1 MGAVGYRAALAE
13 LGDNELVFR
22 VPRSQKMTKRL
33 FGLSRL
39 IVLIGLQLAACS
51 IGCGGSMEQS
61 LDELRALQTEQR
73 FEETIL
79 PLKRLLAEKPDDLQ
93 LNRLLGLALR
103 ATDGSSTSVWAL
115 RRVTE
120 QPEHSTNDLFVL
132 AQAYARGGV
141 QSQGL
146 ATLES
151 VLEIEPDHLG
161 ALALR
166 MTLAAHLK
174 RWDKVVD
181 SADRVLVLD
190 PNRSLPHLSRAEALL
205 ALERLDE
212 AAAALA
218 TGRAV
223 IATRSVDPSIEV
235 SLCQLEV
242 EVAGESGSSDAV
254 EEVWSACLER
264 THGSAE
270 LVSKAVAFFDER
282 GDLTRATSL
291 LRQALEEAPL
301 VLELRGQLADRLDA
315 DGRSEEAVQ
324 LLLAATEFEEIALAA
339 WLVLADFHRQR
350 ENHAS
355 AARATEH
362 VLRARESVPTRLLA
376 EYGDDLVR
384 AGELTKAEEVIGKID
399 RPEWAVLL
407 RGRLLLER
415 GEAAEAFEQLQEGIR
430 LWPSNGTARLLA
442 GRAAERLGDFDRA
455 ISEYRDSVRSEV
467 ESTSAVNELVGLY
480 EAEGRYQSAL
490 FPLTLRLQRDPDD
503 DRARIDIV
511 RVALAAGFVSTA
523 TQAVQTLRSKGKDD
537 AAAFADAMIAE
548 ATEGPAAAAE
558 ALAALD
564 LDLTLGA
571 HAELLRALVG
581 YLLDAG
587 RGAEA
592 LSQARMA
599 VEAGPDVADFHT
611 AHASALRALE
621 RDTDAEQAYER
632 ALALDPGSAEVL
644 AGLAEL
650 RAAQDRRDEAIVLY
664 DRATSADPD
673 DPAAAWAAILLA
685 VETEPAPDI
694 DERLEA
700 LLFAHPRHAQA
711 ANLLARRLLERG
723 ADLERAEQFAR
734 RAVRFRGGAEAIET
748 AGRIALAQGDTARAI
763 RTLRL
768 SLKRRPQSPTTRY
781 YLAKALIEAR
791 EIDAAR
797 RALEAALAA
806 GEFPEAEAARE
817 EFARLETES
826 DDG

>member
-1 MGAVGYRAALAE
+1 MQAGIALRLAE

-22 VPRSQKMTKRL
+22 VPRSQKMMNRL
-33 FGLSRL
+33 LGLSRL
-39 IVLIGLQLAACS
+39 TVLIGLQLAVCT
-51 IGCGGSMEQS
+51 IGCGGSPEQS
-61 LDELRALQTEQR
+61 LDELRAMQTEQR
-73 FEETIL
+73 FEDTIL
-79 PLKRLLAEKPDDLQ
+79 PLKRLLAEKPDDLE
-93 LNRLLGLALR
+93 LNRLLGLALK
-103 ATDGSSTSVWAL
+103 AADGPSTSVWAL

-120 QPEHSTNDLFVL
+120 HPEHSTNDLFVL

-141 QSQGL
+141 QSQGI
-146 ATLES
+146 ATLDS

-190 PNRSLPHLSRAEALL
+190 PNRPMVHLSRAEALL
-205 ALERLDE
+205 ALERVDE
-212 AAAALA
+212 ASAALA

-223 IATRSVDPSIEV
+223 IATRSVDPSIEI
-235 SLCQLEV
+235 SFCRLEV
-242 EVAGESGSSDAV
+242 EVAEESGGSDAV
-254 EEVWSACLER
+254 EEIWGACLER
-264 THGSAE
+264 TQGSAK
-270 LVSKAVAFFDER
+270 LVSNAVAFFDER
-282 GDLTRATSL
+282 GDRARATSL
-291 LRQALEEAPL
+291 LRQALEEAPFS
-301 VLELRGQLADRLDA
+301 LELRAQLADRLDA

-324 LLLAATEFEEIALAA
+324 LLLAATEFEENPLGA
-339 WLVLADFHRQR
+339 WLVVADFHRQR
-350 ENHAS
+350 ENHAA

-362 VLRARESVPTRLLA
+362 VLRAREAVPTRLMA

-399 RPEWAVLL
+399 RPEWAALL

-467 ESTSAVNELVGLY
+467 ESMSAVNELVGLY

-490 FPLTLRLQRDPDD
+490 FPLTLRLQRDSNDD
-503 DRARIDIV
+503 GARFEMV
-511 RVALAAGFVSTA
+511 RVALAAGFHPTA
-523 TQAVQTLRSKGKDD
+523 KQAAEMLRSNGKDEM
-537 AAAFADAMIAE
+537 AALADAMIAA

-558 ALAALD
+558 ALAAVD

-587 RGAEA
+587 REAEA
-592 LSQARMA
+592 LSQARIA
-599 VEAGPDVADFHT
+599 VEASPDVADFHA
-611 AHASALRALE
+611 AHAAALRALE

-650 RAAQDRRDEAIVLY
+650 RADQDRRDEAIVFY

-694 DERLEA
+694 DARLEA

-711 ANLLARRLLERG
+711 ANLLARRLLEQG

-734 RAVRFRGGAEAIET
+734 RAMRFRGGAEAIET

-768 SLKRRPQSPTTRY
+768 SLERRPQSPTTRY
-781 YLAKALIEAR
+781 YLAKALIEAG

-797 RALEAALAA
+797 SALEAALAA
-806 GEFPEAEAARE
+806 GDFPEAQAAHE
-817 EFARLETES
+817 EFARLEKES